1 MSLKLFFT
9 KKNKQK
15 KPPEQIFQEW
25 FDAYWNRLVD
35 FCEHHCNDEQIA
47 MDMVQDI
54 FCSLWKRKEVMEEI
68 IQIEHY
74 LFRAARIRIN
84 DYYREKYKRID
95 QTHEFTETFC
105 HSINNTEETIYFR
118 DLDHFVDGL
127 VNRLP
132 CRCRQ
137 VYTLSRN
144 SGLSIP
150 EIAEAL
156 SLSEKTVEAHLT
168 KALKFLRN
176 KIATSE
182 QK

>member
-1 MSLKLFFT
+1 
-9 KKNKQK
+9 
-15 KPPEQIFQEW
+15 
-25 FDAYWNRLVD
+25 
-35 FCEHHCNDEQIA
+35 
-47 MDMVQDI
+47 MVQDI

-95 QTHEFTETFC
+95 QTHELTETFC